1 MLSGDMS
8 YFCEYGRYFLI
19 GYYLSKINN
28 FLLLAE
34 CAKGNIG
41 FEIVLTG

>member
-1 MLSGDMS
+1 MLSGDIS
-8 YFCEYGRYFLI
+8 YFCEYDRYFLI